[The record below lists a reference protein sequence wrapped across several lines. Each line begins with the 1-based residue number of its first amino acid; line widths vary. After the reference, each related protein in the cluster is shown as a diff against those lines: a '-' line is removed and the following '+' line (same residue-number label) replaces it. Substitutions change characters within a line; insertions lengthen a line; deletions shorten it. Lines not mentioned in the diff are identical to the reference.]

1 MVSAAI
7 TLPKRH
13 SFPPMKR
20 ALTGVPTAYGGD
32 PLNPPP
38 CGEVGGGFG
47 GATGGGFGDAD
58 GGGIGGAIGGGIGG
72 GIGGLGADGGFGGAF
87 GAEGGGTGGGCGV
100 ALFGGGA

>member
-7 TLPKRH
+7 TFPKRH
-13 SFPPMKR
+13 SFPPLKR

-38 CGEVGGGFG
+38 CGEV
-47 GATGGGFGDAD
+47 GGGFGDAD